1 MANQN
6 NGTGK
11 TKIEHIVVPEVFNP
25 YVIERTAELSA
36 LWQSGIV
43 RRTPE
48 LDSLASSGGT
58 IINMPYWE
66 DLTGDDQVL
75 SDSNALEV
83 NKIEAGQDKAVL
95 LMRGNAWSVND
106 LAKALSGDDPMRVIG
121 DLVAAYWARRW
132 QAVLLSTLSGVFGA
146 ASMASNL
153 HDISAASKN
162 GIDAT
167 TTLDALQKLGDA
179 KDRLVAF
186 AMHSATETF
195 LAKNDLIE
203 YIRESD
209 ANPRVPT
216 YLGKRV
222 IVDDG
227 MPFDKQN
234 GVFTTYIFGEGAF
247 GLGEGAAPV
256 PTEFDRDSLAGD
268 DIMINR
274 RHFILHPRGVAWQN
288 ANGNPTN
295 TELATATNWERV
307 YEPKNVR
314 IVAFKHKLEANS

>member
-1 MANQN
+1 MAN
-6 NGTGK
+6 K

-75 SDSNALEV
+75 SDSDALEV
-83 NKIEAGQDKAVL
+83 NKIAAGQDKAVL

-106 LAKALSGDDPMRVIG
+106 LAKALSGDDPMRAIG

-146 ASMASNL
+146 ATMATNL
-153 HDISAASKN
+153 HDISAATKK

-227 MPFDKQN
+227 LPAAD

-288 ANGNPTN
+288 PSIDGSSPTN
-295 TELATATNWERV
+295 GELATSANWERV
-307 YEPKNVR
+307 YDPKNVR

>member
-1 MANQN
+1 LA
-6 NGTGK
+6 K
-11 TKIEHIVVPEVFNP
+11 TKIADIVVPEVFNP

-43 RRTPE
+43 KRTPE

-66 DLTGDDQVL
+66 DLTGADQVL
-75 SDSNALEV
+75 SDSDALEV
-83 NKIEAGQDKAVL
+83 NKITAGQDKAVL

-106 LAKALSGDDPMRVIG
+106 LAKALSGDDPMRAIG

-146 ASMASNL
+146 ATMATNL
-153 HDISAASKN
+153 HDISAATKK

-227 MPFDKQN
+227 LPAAG
-234 GVFTTYIFGEGAF
+234 GVLPPTSSARAPL
-247 GLGEGAAPV
+247 GLVKV
-256 PTEFDRDSLAGD
+256 PLRYLPSL
-268 DIMINR
+268 I
-274 RHFILHPRGVAWQN
+274 V
-288 ANGNPTN
+288 
-295 TELATATNWERV
+295 TA
-307 YEPKNVR
+307 
-314 IVAFKHKLEANS
+314 

>member
-1 MANQN
+1 MA
-6 NGTGK
+6 K
-11 TKIEHIVVPEVFNP
+11 TKIVDIVVPEVFNP

-66 DLTGDDQVL
+66 DLTGEDQVL
-75 SDSNALEV
+75 SDNDALEV
-83 NKIEAGQDKAVL
+83 NKITAGQDKAVL

-106 LAKALSGDDPMRVIG
+106 LAKALSGDDPMRAIG

-146 ASMASNL
+146 DSMANNL
-153 HDISAASKN
+153 HDISAETKK

-227 MPFDKQN
+227 LPAAN
-234 GVFTTYIFGEGAF
+234 GVYTTYIFGEGAF

-288 ANGNPTN
+288 ANANPTN
-295 TELATATNWERV
+295 AELATATNWERV
-307 YEPKNVR
+307 YDPKNVR

>member
-1 MANQN
+1 MA
-6 NGTGK
+6 K
-11 TKIEHIVVPEVFNP
+11 TKISDIVVPEVFNP

-66 DLTGDDQVL
+66 DLTGEDQVL

-83 NKIEAGQDKAVL
+83 NRITAGQDKAVL

-106 LAKALSGDDPMRVIG
+106 LAKALSGDDPMRAIG

-146 ASMASNL
+146 DTMADNL
-153 HDISAASKN
+153 HDISTATKK

-195 LAKNDLIE
+195 LAKNNLIE

-227 MPFDKQN
+227 LPAAD
-234 GVFTTYIFGEGAF
+234 GVYTTYIFGEGAF

-256 PTEFDRDSLAGD
+256 PIEFDRDSLAGD

-295 TELATATNWERV
+295 AELATATNWKRV
-307 YEPKNVR
+307 YESKNVR
-314 IVAFKHKLEANS
+314 IVAFKHKLEANSSE